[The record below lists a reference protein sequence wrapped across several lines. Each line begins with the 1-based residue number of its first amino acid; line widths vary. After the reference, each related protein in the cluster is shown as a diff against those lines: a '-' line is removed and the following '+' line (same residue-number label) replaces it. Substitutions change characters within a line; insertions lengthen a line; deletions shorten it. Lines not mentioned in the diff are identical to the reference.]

1 MASLRRC
8 EDISSDYS
16 LFKLMAGSERQRYR
30 EKAQFCL
37 IKYFI
42 WILYKD
48 ALKTHY
54 RFKINNE
61 KGKREVS
68 MGAQNGL

>member
-1 MASLRRC
+1 
-8 EDISSDYS
+8 
-16 LFKLMAGSERQRYR
+16 MAGSERQRYR